1 LTLDS
6 AKTPTPANEG
16 PVPRARDFLVG
27 GGIMGELIRTKD
39 WAATPLG
46 PIEEWPQS
54 LRTTVSLC
62 LASNFPIN
70 LIWGPQHI
78 QIYND
83 GYRPICAG
91 KHPQSLGEDYTKTW
105 VTAWQILD
113 QAFQRALAGQTSF
126 LENQRMF
133 LDRNGYLE
141 ETFFTFSLSPIRDES
156 GEVGGLFHP
165 VTETTPQMLSQRRT
179 RALRDLASRPSRSK
193 TVRESCELS
202 AQALTNYQL
211 DLPFAL
217 IYLVDD
223 EGAGARLTG
232 SANLPPGSRASPA
245 SIDFGG
251 SSGSGW
257 PLEEV
262 IRTGVAATV
271 TGLTEKFGP
280 LECGPYPESPAT
292 ALVLPIVISGIGHP
306 AAFLIVAVS
315 PRLPFTEEY
324 RGFVDLAAATL
335 TAAMLNARAYEQERK
350 RAETLA
356 ELDAAK
362 TLFFSNVSHEF
373 RTPLTLML
381 GPLEEIL
388 ANPGE
393 ELTAQRDS
401 IELVHRN
408 SLRLLRLV
416 NTLLDFSRIEA
427 DRVQAVYQPTNLA
440 ALTEDLASIFRS
452 TIETVG
458 LVLKVDC
465 PHQPEDIYV
474 DRDMWEKIV
483 LNLLSNAFKFTFEG
497 SITVELKDAGH
508 EVELSVSDTGTGIP
522 SHELPNLF
530 KRFHRVSGARGRTYE
545 GTGIGLALLE
555 NLVKLHSGT
564 VRVRSEMGLGTT
576 FYVRVPKGFQHLPAE
591 QVNHAPESE
600 APGTAGRMFA
610 EEALRWL
617 PETVPHGSAAG
628 NKQPPKK
635 SNGRSSNGRI
645 RRILLADDNA
655 DMRQYIQNILMPEF
669 EVEAVADGA
678 KALRAVLGSAPDL
691 VLTDIMMPELDGFGL
706 LKKLRND
713 PLRQGIPII
722 MLSARAGEEARVEG
736 LEAGADDYLVKPF
749 NARELLARVRVNLEL
764 ADLRKELSRREEQ
777 RRGAEEIERQ
787 WRLFD
792 TALSHSPDSMYIYD
806 LDQRFIYA
814 NQALLARWQK
824 SLDEILGKT
833 LVELGYP
840 ADLAA
845 ATEDQLNRVIQGRVA
860 VRNNA
865 SWKDASGRERHYD
878 YALVPVLSEAGEVEA
893 VAGSNRDIT
902 EFIETN
908 GELRAANADLEQFA
922 YLASHD
928 LKAPLRVISNT
939 SQWLEED
946 LAEHL
951 TDETREHL
959 ALMRGRISRMDK
971 LLEDLLAY
979 SRVGRAADKRYTE
992 IISGD
997 VLVDD
1002 ILMLL
1007 STEDFTVRV
1016 NPALRDI
1023 QVCRMPLQQI
1033 LMNLVDNAIKH
1044 HHKKKGFIDVT
1055 VEDAG
1060 EAYSFAVKDDGP
1072 GIPPQFH
1079 DEIFKMFQTL
1089 KPKDQVEGSGMGLAV
1104 VRKALEVFGGRLQ
1117 LESAEGQGSTFRF
1130 TWPKQQQ
1137 RRGKT

>member
-1 LTLDS
+1 MTSLTLNS
-6 AKTPTPANEG
+6 SKEAPSS
-16 PVPRARDFLVG
+16 RARDFLIG
-27 GGIMGELIRTKD
+27 GGIMGELIRSKD
-39 WAATPLG
+39 WSATPLG
-46 PIEEWPQS
+46 AIENWPQS

-70 LIWGPQHI
+70 LIWGPEHI

-105 VTAWQILD
+105 ATAWEILD

-179 RALRDLASRPSRSK
+179 RALQDMASRPNRSK
-193 TVRESCELS
+193 SVGEACDLS
-202 AQALTNYQL
+202 AQALANYQL

-217 IYLVDD
+217 IYLIDD
-223 EGAGARLTG
+223 GGAEARLRG
-232 SANLPPGSRASPA
+232 SANLPPGTRASPA
-245 SIDFGG
+245 SIIIKEGPD
-251 SSGSGW
+251 SAW
-257 PLEEV
+257 PFKEV
-262 IRTGVAATV
+262 IRTGLPATV
-271 TGLTEKFGP
+271 TNLAEIFGP

-292 ALVLPIVISGIGHP
+292 ALVLPIMISGIDHP

-324 RGFVDLAAATL
+324 RGFLDLAAATL
-335 TAAMLNARAYEQERK
+335 TAALLNARAYEQERQ
-350 RAETLA
+350 RAEKLA
-356 ELDAAK
+356 ELDRAK
-362 TLFFSNVSHEF
+362 TIFFSNVSHEF

-388 ANPGE
+388 SHPGE
-393 ELTAQRDS
+393 EFTARRDS

-427 DRVQAVYQPTNLA
+427 GRVGAVYQPVNLA
-440 ALTEDLASIFRS
+440 AFTRDLASTFRS
-452 TIETVG
+452 ATEMAG
-458 LVLKVDC
+458 LLLKVNC
-465 PHQPEDIYV
+465 PELPEEIYV
-474 DRDMWEKIV
+474 DRGMWETIV
-483 LNLLSNAFKFTFEG
+483 LNLLSNAFKFTFKG
-497 SITVELKDAGH
+497 TITVELRDAATD
-508 EVELSVSDTGTGIP
+508 VELSVSDTGTGIP
-522 SHELPNLF
+522 SSELPNLF
-530 KRFHRVSGARGRTYE
+530 KRFHRVSGARGRTHE

-555 NLVKLHSGT
+555 NLVKQHGGT
-564 VRVRSEMGLGTT
+564 VRVESQVGSGST
-576 FYVRVPKGFQHLPAE
+576 FDIRIPKGFQHLPAG
-591 QVNHAPESE
+591 QVNHAPNSE
-600 APGTAGRMFA
+600 AGGAAGCMFA

-617 PETVPHGSAAG
+617 PESI
-628 NKQPPKK
+628 
-635 SNGRSSNGRI
+635 SNGSPAGGGQPAKSSNGRT
-645 RRILLADDNA
+645 RRVLLADDNA
-655 DMRQYIQNILMPEF
+655 DMRQYIQNILTPEF
-669 EVEAVADGA
+669 EVEAVPDGVQ
-678 KALRAVLGSAPDL
+678 ALRAVLGRPPDL

-706 LKKLRND
+706 LKKLRDD

-736 LEAGADDYLVKPF
+736 LEAGADDYLIKPF

-764 ADLRKELSRREEQ
+764 ADLRKEISRKEEQ

-792 TALSHSPDSMYIYD
+792 TALSHSPDSLYIYD
-806 LDQRFIYA
+806 LELRFIYA
-814 NQALLARWQK
+814 NHALLERWQK
-824 SLDEILGKT
+824 SLDEVLGKT
-833 LVELGYP
+833 LEELGYP
-840 ADLAA
+840 PGLAA
-845 ATEDQLNRVIQGRVA
+845 AAREQLNRVIQDRVA
-860 VRNNA
+860 VRNKA
-865 SWKDASGRERHYD
+865 SWKDAAGKERQYD
-878 YALVPVLSEAGEVEA
+878 YVLVPVLSEDGAVEA
-893 VAGSNRDIT
+893 VAGSSRDIT

-908 GELRAANADLEQFA
+908 WELRAANADLEQFA

-928 LKAPLRVISNT
+928 LKAPLRVICNA

-979 SRVGRAADKRYTE
+979 SRVGRAADSRYTE
-992 IISGD
+992 IISGE

-1002 ILMLL
+1002 VLTLL
-1007 STEDFTVRV
+1007 SSENFTVSV
-1016 NPALRDI
+1016 SPALRDI

-1060 EAYSFAVKDDGP
+1060 EAYCFAVKDDGP

-1117 LESAEGQGSTFRF
+1117 LESGEGQGSTFRF

-1137 RRGKT
+1137 RRGKTL

>member
-1 LTLDS
+1 MTSLTLNS
-6 AKTPTPANEG
+6 SKEAPSS
-16 PVPRARDFLVG
+16 RARDFLIG
-27 GGIMGELIRTKD
+27 GGIMGELIRSKD

-46 PIEEWPQS
+46 PIEDWPQS

-70 LIWGPQHI
+70 LIWGPEHI

-105 VTAWQILD
+105 ATAWEILD

-156 GEVGGLFHP
+156 GAVGGLFHP

-179 RALRDLASRPSRSK
+179 RALQDLASRPSRSK
-193 TVRESCELS
+193 TVQQSCDLA

-223 EGAGARLTG
+223 EGAEARLSG
-232 SANLPPGSRASPA
+232 SANLPPGTPASPVA
-245 SIDFGG
+245 IDLR
-251 SSGSGW
+251 GSGDSAW
-257 PLEEV
+257 PLAEV
-262 IRTGVAATV
+262 IRTGAASTV
-271 TGLTEKFGP
+271 SGLAEKFGP
-280 LECGPYPESPAT
+280 LACGPYPESPAT
-292 ALVLPIVISGIGHP
+292 ALVLPIMMSGIDHP

-350 RAETLA
+350 RAEKLA
-356 ELDAAK
+356 ELDTAK

-388 ANPGE
+388 SHPGE
-393 ELTAQRDS
+393 EFTARRDS

-440 ALTEDLASIFRS
+440 TLTEDLASIFRS
-452 TIETVG
+452 AIEKAG
-458 LVLKVDC
+458 LLLKVDC
-465 PHQPEDIYV
+465 PDLPEEIYV
-474 DRDMWEKIV
+474 DRGMWEKIV

-497 SITVELKDAGH
+497 SVTVELKDAGH
-508 EVELSVSDTGTGIP
+508 DVELSVSDTGTGIP

-545 GTGIGLALLE
+545 GSGIGLALLE

-564 VRVRSEMGLGTT
+564 VRVRSEVGLGTT
-576 FYVRVPKGFQHLPAE
+576 FYIHVPKGFQHLPAE
-591 QVNHAPESE
+591 QVNHAPKAE

-617 PETVPHGSAAG
+617 PETVPNGSAAG
-628 NKQPPKK
+628 YNQPPKS
-635 SNGRSSNGRI
+635 SNGRSPNERTW
-645 RRILLADDNA
+645 RVLLADDNA
-655 DMRQYIQNILMPEF
+655 DMRQYIQNILTPEF

-678 KALRAVLGSAPDL
+678 KALRAIEHNPPDL
-691 VLTDIMMPELDGFGL
+691 VLTDVMMPELDGFGL

-713 PLRQGIPII
+713 PLSQGVPII

-736 LEAGADDYLVKPF
+736 LEARADDYLVKPF

-764 ADLRKELSRREEQ
+764 ANLRKELARQEEQ

-814 NQALLARWQK
+814 NQALLAHWQK
-824 SLDEILGKT
+824 SLDEILGKS
-833 LVELGYP
+833 LRELGYP
-840 ADLAA
+840 SDLAA
-845 ATEDQLNRVIQGRVA
+845 ATEAQLNRVIQDRVA
-860 VRNNA
+860 VRNKA
-865 SWKDASGRERHYD
+865 SWKDASGRERQYD
-878 YALVPVLSEAGEVEA
+878 YALVPVLSEAGDVEA
-893 VAGSNRDIT
+893 VAGSSRDIT

-908 GELRAANADLEQFA
+908 WELREANADLEQFA
-922 YLASHD
+922 FLASHD
-928 LKAPLRVISNT
+928 LRAPLRVISNA

-959 ALMRGRISRMDK
+959 TLMRSRISRMDK

-979 SRVGRAADKRYTE
+979 SRIGRATDGRYTE

-997 VLVDD
+997 LLMDD
-1002 ILMLL
+1002 VRALL
-1007 STEDFTVRV
+1007 STEDFTLRV
-1016 NPALRDI
+1016 SPGFRDI

-1033 LMNLVDNAIKH
+1033 LMNLVGNAVKH
-1044 HHKKKGFIDVT
+1044 HDKKKGFIDVT

-1060 EAYSFAVKDDGP
+1060 EAYCFAVKDDGP
-1072 GIPPQFH
+1072 GIPLRFH

-1137 RRGKT
+1137 RRGKAL